1 MKQQTI
7 LKIRIKPYLLT
18 MIFCVFGIN
27 VWAQQKEISGTV
39 TSTDDGLPIPGVSVI
54 VEGTTRGTTTDF
66 DGNYMIEAEATE
78 NLSFSYIGFETKTV
92 AVGNQNEINISLE
105 VSTAELD
112 EIVVVGYGTQ
122 RKKVST
128 AATSMVESDD
138 LILPLKS

>member
-18 MIFCVFGIN
+18 LIFCVFGIN

-66 DGNYMIEAEATE
+66 DGNYTID
-78 NLSFSYIGFETKTV
+78 
-92 AVGNQNEINISLE
+92 
-105 VSTAELD
+105 VS
-112 EIVVVGYGTQ
+112 
-122 RKKVST
+122 S
-128 AATSMVESDD
+128 SDS
-138 LILPLKS
+138 PM